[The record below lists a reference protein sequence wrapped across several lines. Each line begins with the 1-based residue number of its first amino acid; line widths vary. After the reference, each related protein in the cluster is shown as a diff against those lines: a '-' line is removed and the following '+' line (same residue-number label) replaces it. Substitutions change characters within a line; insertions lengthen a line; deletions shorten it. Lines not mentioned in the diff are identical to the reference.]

1 MDNPFFLALGLIVS
15 VFFGIILP
23 LWILSVLRGILR
35 ELRKANK
42 DRATESRFLAAKIA
56 ELTNA
61 LTTAE

>member
-1 MDNPFFLALGLIVS
+1 MDNPFFLALYLIVG
-15 VFFGIILP
+15 VFFGIVLP
-23 LWILSVLRGILR
+23 LWILSVLRAILR

-42 DRATESRFLAAKIA
+42 DRSTENRFIAAKIA